1 MGNITGK
8 RKREEEA
15 LALPPEEAHPAP
27 TLDPESI
34 LRVPPVPPEEAHPA
48 PTLDPEED
56 LESPEVQEDPE
67 SILRESGICEYLGSF
82 QGGMSRDSIKTLL
95 SRLVDAVEFSYE
107 QVVYLI
113 TSIFQSLI
121 SLVAI

>member
-15 LALPPEEAHPAP
+15 LAL
-27 TLDPESI
+27 
-34 LRVPPVPPEEAHPA
+34 PPEEAHPA

-82 QGGMSRDSIKTLL
+82 QCGMSKDAIKTLL
-95 SRLVDAVEFSYE
+95 SRVIDAAEFSYE
-107 QVVYLI
+107 KVIKIIL
-113 TSIFQSLI
+113 
-121 SLVAI
+121 